1 MTARPPEGPKADFD
15 AEGASEAPI
24 PRPPSAKEVDRVSEA
39 QGLITDEWTGEP
51 GDGSPGNDPPAAK
64 P

>member
-39 QGLITDEWTGEP
+39 QGIPFEYGEDVVKLIVSRCTEAD
-51 GDGSPGNDPPAAK
+51 
-64 P
+64 